1 MKKGFYI
8 DSETDECMWGQY
20 VKGELKCFQY
30 VKMLKPEKISTEFEM
45 IGPMIKD
52 TFVKVHVPRSL
63 YDEILHD
70 FLPRWAKAKMKE
82 SRFKMDHGRL
92 MERGLTGFLGEA
104 AIEVLLDTPVL
115 DRDRDG
121 RLLVRDSRDF
131 YTSDLCTTGLDVG
144 VKTVE
149 WGKFPVIK
157 RNVRRPQMINFRID
171 ALTFLVGGFASM
183 KVLREHQTSVYVI
196 NEALRNKRMNNGQI
210 EKTCFWGFHQLQQVR
225 SLKELRDAYYKR

>member
-8 DSETDECMWGQY
+8 DPETDECMWGQWIR
-20 VKGELKCFQY
+20 GELKCFQY
-30 VKMLKPEKISTEFEM
+30 VKMLPPEKIYTEFEM
-45 IGPMIKD
+45 IGPLIED
-52 TFVKVHVPRSL
+52 TFTKIRVPDGL
-63 YDEILHD
+63 YEEILHD

-82 SRFKMDHGRL
+82 SRFQMDHGQL
-92 MERGLTGFLGEA
+92 VERGQTGFLGEA

-121 RLLVRDSRDF
+121 KLLVRDSRDF
-131 YTSDLCTTGLDVG
+131 HTSDLCTTGLDVG

-149 WGKFPVIK
+149 WGKFPVVK
-157 RNVRRPQMINFRID
+157 RNVRRPQMISFR
-171 ALTFLVGGFASM
+171 TGKRSFLVGGFASM
-183 KVLREHQTSVYVI
+183 KVLREHQTSVYVL

-210 EKTCFWGFHQLQQVR
+210 EKTCFWGFHQLIQIR

>member
-1 MKKGFYI
+1 MKKGYYI
-8 DSETDECMWGQY
+8 DSDTDEDMWGQWI
-20 VKGELKCFQY
+20 KGELKCFQY
-30 VKMLKPEKISTEFEM
+30 VKMLRPEKISTEFDM
-45 IGPMIKD
+45 ISPLIED
-52 TFVKVHVPRSL
+52 TFTKVRVSNSV
-63 YDEILHD
+63 YEEILHD

-82 SRFKMDHGRL
+82 SRFKMDHGQL
-92 MERGLTGFLGEA
+92 VQRGQTGFLGEA

-115 DRDRDG
+115 DRDKAG

-171 ALTFLVGGFASM
+171 AKTFLVGGFASM
-183 KVLREHQTSVYVI
+183 KVLREHQTSLYI
-196 NEALRNKRMNNGQI
+196 LNEALRNKRMNNGQI
-210 EKTCFWGFHQLQQVR
+210 EKTSFWGFHQLQQVR
-225 SLKELRDAYYKR
+225 SLKELREAYYKK